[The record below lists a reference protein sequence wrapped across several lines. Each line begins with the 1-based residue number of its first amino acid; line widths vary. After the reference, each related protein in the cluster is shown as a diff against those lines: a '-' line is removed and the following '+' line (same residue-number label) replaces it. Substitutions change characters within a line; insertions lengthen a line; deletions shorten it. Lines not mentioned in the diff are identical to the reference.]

1 MPASNQLVDWASI
14 RSLIATAVGAGYLQ
28 WITSDPGTDTLPDN
42 RVSTVLELLT
52 YLSLNSL
59 GDPDTLCPDYSKII
73 SMVPATSVSVTN
85 LDAVSD
91 ENRISFDLVAEGYPT
106 GATIDY
112 NVYIN
117 GIFQGG
123 NTGESIG
130 NHIDF
135 GTGGSMSFGDDASV
149 DVFLKYL
156 GNTIATGGDSTT
168 AS

>member
-1 MPASNQLVDWASI
+1 MPASNELLSWSAVRA
-14 RSLIATAVGAGYLQ
+14 LIDTALGAGYLE
-28 WITSDPGTDTLPDN
+28 WLSGDPGTGTLPED
-42 RVSTVLELLT
+42 RISTVGEITTHLWT
-52 YLSLNSL
+52 GDL
-59 GDPDTLCPDYSKII
+59 GNPANLCPDFTTFGN
-73 SMVPATSVSVTN
+73 MVLAPVVFPEN

-91 ENRISFDLVAEGYPT
+91 ENRFSFDLSAVGYPI

-117 GIFQGG
+117 GVFQGG
-123 NTGESIG
+123 STGNAVG
-130 NHIDF
+130 THVDF
-135 GTGGSMSFGDDASV
+135 GTGGSMNPGDDASV